1 MGTKERKDLQRKGD
15 FCLWVE
21 RMEHLCFLMCRH
33 GFLRNERNML
43 RLVVLQCL
51 SVFGLITELNISVGI
66 NLNFNLINL
75 VTILVNVTKNDHKYL

>member
-1 MGTKERKDLQRKGD
+1 
-15 FCLWVE
+15 
-21 RMEHLCFLMCRH
+21 MCRH